1 MEEDRIEPD
10 EAFAKNL
17 MQDVL
22 DLWINPEI
30 ERRRESGTL
39 PDDFAVRRAQVIM
52 NIDAHAPEVRFN
64 EEIKALA
71 RARAA
76 RAIDAGE
83 EVTEADLEGIEDI
96 VLTDQDPNAGH
107 LTMMLFK
114 GHWII
119 AFDFRYNAGRVACTV
134 GAAREFLD
142 SAAYSALERNQMHA
156 FAENLFGATELM
168 AKGMLLLLPDE
179 KIVKGKGHGLISS
192 KYNWW
197 GKMGNTDPRYVKL
210 LNRLSNL
217 RSTARYLQGDYS
229 LDNYEGKE
237 MLDTAEDMYKDLR
250 NRAPE
255 RYANNNRS

>member
-17 MQDVL
+17 MQDAL

-83 EVTEADLEGIEDI
+83 EVTEVDLEGIEDI

-142 SAAYSALERNQMHA
+142 SAAPALER
-156 FAENLFGATELM
+156 FANRVASCEDAAHGHLLEGSQDEGGRGGRAGHPQ
-168 AKGMLLLLPDE
+168 KGRRRDLL
-179 KIVKGKGHGLISS
+179 
-192 KYNWW
+192 
-197 GKMGNTDPRYVKL
+197 
-210 LNRLSNL
+210 RL
-217 RSTARYLQGDYS
+217 
-229 LDNYEGKE
+229 
-237 MLDTAEDMYKDLR
+237 AEDAQTL
-250 NRAPE
+250 A
-255 RYANNNRS
+255 